1 MVTKPQDLLD
11 KPETPLPD
19 REGNLTKAFDSVV
32 EDIFRKMDIFIGREL
47 TFEEFKI
54 FYQVTGLKPLT
65 M

>member
-11 KPETPLPD
+11 KPETPLLD